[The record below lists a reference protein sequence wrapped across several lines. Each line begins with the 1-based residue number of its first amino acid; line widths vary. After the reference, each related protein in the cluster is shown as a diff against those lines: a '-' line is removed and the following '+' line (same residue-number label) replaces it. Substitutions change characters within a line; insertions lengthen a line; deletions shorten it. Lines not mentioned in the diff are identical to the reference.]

1 MSATQGAS
9 RTIIERL
16 PPSLKSL
23 VGVATSTIH
32 LTGVAFKG
40 PVGQV
45 TGPYGAWSG
54 FKKVYGGLITTS
66 YLPVTVWAIMRA
78 PRGLKRVYITRV
90 THFTDPDDYTT
101 TTAVA
106 GTLNLAG
113 NTTLPTQG
121 AVTSGSVG
129 PFNLDHGQTLVIH
142 CDEDLGGP
150 DTITFNGTPAQ
161 LVGAP
166 FVGGLA
172 PADALTFYT
181 DADPD
186 PQVVTFTGG
195 ETIQQTVD
203 LINASVAGARAVNV
217 GPGVSIDIFSD
228 TEGTDGRV
236 QISAEAPPGVAAK
249 IGHVT
254 GPAAVGGGNVQNI
267 DSVTFAEAKAL
278 IEAGVV
284 NPVTGVVVTEE
295 VTGEITITS
304 QRAGG
309 GLGSSVQIE
318 VASTAA
324 GFGFDNLLHQGTAG
338 SVATVVVIDSKYP
351 GDHTLT
357 IDVEDPTDGDA
368 THYKIKVYQAG
379 ELVETWDDLPPD
391 SGADTIVNDADVG
404 SAWITLTDQGLGF
417 RPTNVAAQAV
427 AGGSAGLVGLVDAD
441 FIGDAGIR
449 STRLL
454 PDYIA
459 MRAVPGWATAV
470 VQPDLVT
477 WCEQTNSFAVL
488 AGAFG
493 FTVAGV
499 RTYVKT
505 TAGLKGLSEYGAFYW
520 PNVKIANPDVD
531 VYGDD
536 DQILVNAEGP
546 VLASIIV
553 QDAKPGGVHEAA
565 GGLENGRL
573 WGVTDVE
580 TEAVYDEV
588 ERDKLYPDRI
598 NIIHHMGE
606 GEPFFIDGSR
616 TLASGGPFPSI
627 GESRGVI
634 YITETVR
641 QYADPKRHKN
651 ITLRLLSELRNTI
664 DLFLRKEAQLGA
676 FFTADPARAYY
687 VDTSENVNPPSE
699 RAKHVL
705 HVVLGL
711 NKAEPAEWIVLEVT
725 KDTRAL
731 FEELG
736 L

>member
-66 YLPVTVWAIMRA
+66 YLPVTVWGIMRA

-90 THFTDPDDYTT
+90 THFTDPDDRTT

-113 NTTLPTQG
+113 NTTNPTQG
-121 AVTSGSVG
+121 AVTSGNAG
-129 PFNLDHGQTLVIH
+129 TFNLESGQTLDIH
-142 CDEDLGGP
+142 CDEDVGGP
-150 DTITFNGTPAQ
+150 DTATFTGTVALLP
-161 LVGAP
+161 GAP
-166 FVGGLA
+166 WVGPML
-172 PADALTFYT
+172 PADQLTFFT

-186 PQVVTFTGG
+186 PQVVVFAGG
-195 ETIQQTVD
+195 ETLQQTAD
-203 LINASVAGARAVNV
+203 LINGTVSGITATVV
-217 GPGVSIDIFSD
+217 GPVIDLTSN

-249 IGHVT
+249 IGHVV
-254 GPAAVGGGNVQNI
+254 GPAAVGGGNVANI
-267 DSVTFAEAKAL
+267 DAVTFAEAKSI
-278 IEAGVV
+278 IEAAVV
-284 NPVTGVVVTEE
+284 NPVSGVLVTEE
-295 VTGEITITS
+295 LTGEITITS
-304 QRAGG
+304 QRVGG
-309 GLGSSVQIE
+309 GVGSSVQIE
-318 VASTAA
+318 VGSTAV
-324 GFGFDNLLHQGTAG
+324 GFNFDNLLHQGTAA
-338 SVATVVVIDSKYP
+338 SVATVVVIDAKYP

-379 ELVETWDDLPPD
+379 ELVETWDDLPAD

-404 SAWITLTDQGLGF
+404 STWITLTDQGVGF
-417 RPTNVAAQAV
+417 RPTNVTAQAV
-427 AGGSAGLVGLVDAD
+427 AGGSTGLVGLVDAD

-449 STRLL
+449 STRLW

-459 MRAVPGWATAV
+459 LRAVPGWATAV
-470 VQPDLVT
+470 VQPDLVN
-477 WCEQTNSFAVL
+477 WCEETNSFAVL
-488 AGAFG
+488 GGAFG
-493 FTVAGV
+493 FTVDGV

-520 PNVKIANPDVD
+520 PNVKIANPDTD

-536 DQILVNAEGP
+536 TEILVNAEGA

-553 QDAKPGGVHEAA
+553 QDSKPGGVHEAA

-598 NIIHHMGE
+598 NIIHHDAT
-606 GEPFFIDGSR
+606 GEPFYIDGSR

-641 QYADPKRHKN
+641 QFVDPKRHQN
-651 ITLRLLSELRNTI
+651 ITLRLLAEVRNAI
-664 DLFLRKEAQLGA
+664 ELFLRKEAKLGA
-676 FFTADPARAYY
+676 FFTADPAQAFY